1 MTVKLMCTLLIP
13 VGVIPEVGAMCLK
26 EKTPETCSWR
36 YIIYGGSYAI
46 SKGEGLL
53 QAWSLSLMMMTVI
66 DPGQGLLPVNLSLIM
81 KIAIIGEGAEA
92 QRIGDWG
99 MML

>member
-1 MTVKLMCTLLIP
+1 MCTLFIP
-13 VGVIPEVGAMCLK
+13 VRVIPGVGAMCLM

-36 YIIYGGSYAI
+36 YIIYGGSYAV
-46 SKGEGLL
+46 SKGKGLL

-92 QRIGDWG
+92 
-99 MML
+99 

>member
-1 MTVKLMCTLLIP
+1 
-13 VGVIPEVGAMCLK
+13 
-26 EKTPETCSWR
+26 
-36 YIIYGGSYAI
+36 
-46 SKGEGLL
+46 
-53 QAWSLSLMMMTVI
+53 MMMIVI
-66 DPGQGLLPVNLSLIM
+66 DPGQGLLLMNLSLIM